1 MTLMDEP
8 FAGSTPHEALTSN
21 PARRDRPRMSMV
33 IPVPR
38 LSEAASTLERLPRVD
53 GEVIL
58 VGPRRDPMAAS
69 ARARRPVAE
78 AEIEF
83 AFGDPAALRVGFA
96 AARGERI
103 VVLDR
108 DADIDADGI
117 ERFVAALDAGCRSVQ
132 RPTP

>member
-1 MTLMDEP
+1 MTLIDEP
-8 FAGSTPHEALTSN
+8 FTGSTPHEVLTSKS
-21 PARRDRPRMSMV
+21 ARRDRPRMTVV
-33 IPVPR
+33 IPLRR
-38 LSEAASTLERLPRVD
+38 LADAARTLERLPRVD
-53 GEVIL
+53 GEVVL
-58 VGPRRDPMAAS
+58 VGPRPDRAAAP
-69 ARARRPVAE
+69 ARARRALAE

-83 AFGDPAALRVGFA
+83 AFGDPAALRAGFA